1 MGEGEKEGD
10 FDLGAV
16 DDLGLFHDGDC
27 LEGDHQRSALFRLAI
42 KFVIHFG
49 DFGHFDGFFGFDL
62 EQLFDLLLLLLLVLL
77 WHFVCFQGRLAFSTA
92 S

>member
-1 MGEGEKEGD
+1 M
-10 FDLGAV
+10 

-27 LEGDHQRSALFRLAI
+27 LERKHQRSALFRLAI

-49 DFGHFDGFFGFDL
+49 GFGDFDGFFGFDL
-62 EQLFDLLLLLLLVLL
+62 EQLLIFYLLLLLLL
-77 WHFVCFQGRLAFSTA
+77 WHFVCFNRRLTFSTA